1 MEKPNEVKCRE
12 CGCTERDCSQCIAR
26 TGSPC
31 YWVEHDLCSA
41 CAKPKPKLIMLNDL
55 YNTVIFL
62 QEKDVPER
70 ISKIYEEKL
79 RSGYT
84 LREDTHKHFNPKL

>member
-1 MEKPNEVKCRE
+1 
-12 CGCTERDCSQCIAR
+12 
-26 TGSPC
+26 
-31 YWVEHDLCSA
+31 
-41 CAKPKPKLIMLNDL
+41 MLNDL